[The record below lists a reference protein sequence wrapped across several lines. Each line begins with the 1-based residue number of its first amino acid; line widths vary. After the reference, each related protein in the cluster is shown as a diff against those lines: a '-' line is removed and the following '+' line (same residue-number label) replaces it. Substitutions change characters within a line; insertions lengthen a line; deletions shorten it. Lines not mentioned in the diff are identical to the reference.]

1 MGLGKQHSFKW
12 AGHIVVRFPNPL
24 ASWQLGNLTSHIAIL
39 TARQQSVWFDAM
51 KRTSLN
57 SSQLK
62 LEGTLPY
69 SAVRG
74 IHPNWWVAAKKEFHV
89 LCFGIILGGILTNLI
104 DHQKAGGEL
113 WRRWNISRPLWPGQ
127 REFTS
132 ERETQLHSGKWWNIQ
147 TQADSLTLAGEEEGT
162 REVSRLIFVEV

>member
-127 REFTS
+127 REY
-132 ERETQLHSGKWWNIQ
+132 LKGKHNH
-147 TQADSLTLAGEEEGT
+147 TAANDE
-162 REVSRLIFVEV
+162 IFKHRQIAWPWQGRRKGRGRSVDWFL